1 MILDSFDNAE
11 SDFEQRQLIEARVEA
26 DDILARVEKAKT
38 HPVWAQ
44 LSYEEQTEI
53 GSVVDELHVL
63 KQGEDRAAIRGSI
76 EALDK
81 ATRRLAELM
90 MDQTLTTAMSGK
102 TMESAGEKLGEGP
115 SAPHPFAKAEIE

>member
-11 SDFEQRQLIEARVEA
+11 ADFEQRQLIEARVEA
-26 DDILARVEKAKT
+26 EDILARVAKAKT

-44 LSYEEQTEI
+44 LTFEEQTEV
-53 GSVVDELHVL
+53 GLVEDELHVL
-63 KQGEDRAAIRGSI
+63 KEGEDRRAIRGSI

-90 MDQTLTTAMSGK
+90 MNQTVTSALGGE
-102 TMESAGEKLGEGP
+102 TMASAGEKLGEGP
-115 SAPHPFAKAEIE
+115 SAPHPFAKAEIR